1 MSIVSE
7 TLLTFL
13 PAKRKTTPSG
23 WTSFNAPCCH
33 HNGTSADTRQR
44 GGLISN
50 GDEGIS
56 YHCFNC
62 GFKASWQP
70 GRNLSHKMR
79 KLLNWL
85 NAPDD
90 VINKLALQVMQENE
104 GVEVQNKLVQ
114 LPTFT
119 TKPLPES
126 ARPVSDWADY
136 CALEPTGVDKNL
148 IAVFDYMKSRQLYID
163 DYKFYWTPELAYRD
177 RLIIPFYYKKQ
188 IVGWTARTVK
198 SDKNPKYL
206 SEQQPGYVFNLDEQ
220 RHEKIFT
227 IVCEGPVDAIHIEGV
242 ALLGSEIK
250 DQQAMLINSLNKDVI
265 VVPDRDDA
273 GSKLVEQAIELGW
286 SVSMPEWAININDVG
301 DAVQKHGR
309 LYALHSIVSAAEK
322 SAIKIRL
329 RAKTWF
335 RKERNIG

>member
-7 TLLTFL
+7 TLLTYL

-50 GDEGIS
+50 GENGIS

-70 GRNLSHKMR
+70 GRNLSQKMR
-79 KLLNWL
+79 KLLTWL
-85 NAPDD
+85 NTPDD

-104 GVEVQNKLVQ
+104 GIEVKDKLVQ
-114 LPTFT
+114 LPTFS
-119 TKPLPES
+119 TKPLPDS
-126 ARPVSDWADY
+126 ARPINDWADY

-148 IAVFDYMKSRQLYID
+148 IAVFDYMKTRNLYLD
-163 DYKFYWTPELAYRD
+163 DYNFYWTPELAYRD
-177 RLIIPFYYKKQ
+177 RLVIPFYYKKEV
-188 IVGWTARTVK
+188 VGWTARTIK
-198 SDKNPKYL
+198 ENKNPKYL

-220 RHEKIFT
+220 RPNKIFVV
-227 IVCEGPVDAIHIEGV
+227 VCEGPVDAIHIEGV

-250 DQQAMLINSLNKDVI
+250 DQQAMLVNSLNKQVI
-265 VVPDRDDA
+265 LVPDRDEA
-273 GSKLVEQAIELGW
+273 GSKLVEQAIDLGW
-286 SVSMPEWAININDVG
+286 AVSMPDWSQDVNDIG
-301 DAVQKHGR
+301 DAVNKYGR
-309 LYALHSIVSAAEK
+309 LYTLHSIVSGAEQN
-322 SAIKIRL
+322 ALKIRL
-329 RAKTWF
+329 KAKTWF
-335 RKERNIG
+335 G